1 MGNAVQSQREPRSTR
16 MSADG
21 VWVYAIIRGGHAE
34 GRVAGL
40 RGVADEPVRVV
51 ASDDLAAVVGTV
63 RLDEFGQ
70 DALRRNLE
78 DLDWVAGKARAHD
91 AVITAV
97 AQSGSVIPV
106 RMATVYLDDRHVRTL
121 LENRCH
127 DFEATLSRLCG
138 RAELGVKVYADPK
151 RLLTPDKEQDHDGTR
166 TGTAYLM
173 RRKQELASHEEAY
186 RAAAIEADH
195 IHTTLMR
202 HAVDGRRKPPP
213 DHSLSGRDEMT
224 VLNGTYLVDSD
235 AVGLFRETVAALAM
249 STGRLSLETTG
260 PWPPYSFAGEP
271 VSE

>member
-1 MGNAVQSQREPRSTR
+1 
-16 MSADG
+16 
-21 VWVYAIIRGGHAE
+21 
-34 GRVAGL
+34 
-40 RGVADEPVRVV
+40 
-51 ASDDLAAVVGTV
+51 
-63 RLDEFGQ
+63 
-70 DALRRNLE
+70 
-78 DLDWVAGKARAHD
+78 
-91 AVITAV
+91 
-97 AQSGSVIPV
+97 
-106 RMATVYLDDRHVRTL
+106 MATVYLDDTHVRTL
-121 LENRCH
+121 LENRRD

-138 RAELGVKVYADPK
+138 RTELGVKVYANLK
-151 RLLTPDKEQDHDGTR
+151 RLLASESEQADGGKR

-173 RRKQELASHEEAY
+173 RRRQQLASHEEAY
-186 RAAAIEADH
+186 RAAAVEADR

-213 DHSLSGRDEMT
+213 DRSLSGRDEMT

>member
-1 MGNAVQSQREPRSTR
+1 

-21 VWVYAIIRGGHAE
+21 VWVYAIIRGAGAE
-34 GRVAGL
+34 DRVSGL
-40 RGVADEPVRVV
+40 RGVAGEPVHLV
-51 ASDDLAAVVGTV
+51 ASDELAAVVGV
-63 RLDEFGQ
+63 VDLDEYGQ

-78 DLDWVAGKARAHD
+78 DLDWVAQKARAHD

-97 AQSGSVIPV
+97 ARSGSVIPV
-106 RMATVYLDDRHVRTL
+106 RMATVYLDDGHVRTL
-121 LENRCH
+121 LENRRD

-151 RLLTPDKEQDHDGTR
+151 QLLTADSEQDDGGMR

-173 RRKQELASHEEAY
+173 RRRQQLASHEEAY
-186 RAAAIEADH
+186 RAAAVEADR

-202 HAVDGRRKPPP
+202 YAVDGRRKPPP
-213 DHSLSGRDEMT
+213 DRSLSGRDEMT

-235 AVGLFRETVAALAM
+235 AVGLFRETVAALGM